1 MTNEQPRQPARSG
14 PTLYLESSGIDL
26 SEALCT
32 EVFADTDESEYRVVQ
47 VTATQSFESVRDALD
62 TRLEQINDP
71 SEAAVIITTP
81 QAEEDTEVTEV
92 GDQTPLY
99 GFRVSPDDLTGI
111 SIAFSQLIEKWEQEE
126 GQVKICLRDIE
137 SLLPYHDTE
146 LVYRFLNTVLATL
159 QGAGADVHAHLQPDV
174 ADEQA
179 LQLFRSLFENVVDQD
194 ASTLETGSAS
204 APDAKRERSAGT
216 PGTKEDA
223 PSESR
228 NRKSSGGSQS
238 SGGSLASARMSAEEM
253 DAFLES
259 EGYGTLA
266 FSGEPPYAV
275 PISYGYDAD
284 KRVLFMHMAAFDG
297 SEKQSRLEES
307 TAVSLVVSQY
317 ERPDKWRSVIVD
329 GSVSRLSNEEIRDRD
344 GLSAFA
350 ESEMASVDIFTR
362 DLANLDFDWYVLEP
376 TSITGRRSVGSM

>member
-1 MTNEQPRQPARSG
+1 MTDGQPRQPARSG
-14 PTLYLESSGIDL
+14 PTLYLESSEIDL

-62 TRLEQINDP
+62 ARLEQINDP

-81 QAEEDTEVTEV
+81 QAEEDAEVTEV

-137 SLLPYHDTE
+137 SLLPYHETE

-179 LQLFRSLFENVVDQD
+179 LQLFRSLFESVVDQD

-204 APDAKRERSAGT
+204 KSDAKRERSAGT
-216 PGTKEDA
+216 PGTKEGA
-223 PSESR
+223 PSESTD
-228 NRKSSGGSQS
+228 RKSSS
-238 SGGSLASARMSAEEM
+238 GSLSSARMSAEEI
-253 DAFLES
+253 DAFLER

-307 TAVSLVVSQY
+307 MAVSLVVSRY

-376 TSITGRRSVGSM
+376 TSISGRRSVGSM